1 MACANS
7 TGDEHVIVGLFA
19 GEKVALPLEKE
30 QQCFV
35 AVDMVHPKSE
45 SPQAGGRD
53 RVLFC
58 NVH

>member
-7 TGDEHVIVGLFA
+7 TGDEHVIMGLFA
-19 GEKVALPLEKE
+19 GEKVALEKE

-45 SPQAGGRD
+45 SPQAGVRD